1 MIGDKNSLFNNGEGY
16 PDPTAYSAI
25 KAENVLEG
33 QVSFLIK
40 VIKYIA
46 NNAGFDIINRI
57 ELKDRAS
64 GRVFR

>member
-1 MIGDKNSLFNNGEGY
+1 MIGDKNNLFYNGEGY

-25 KAENVLEG
+25 KEENALEG
-33 QVSFLIK
+33 RVSFLVK
-40 VIKYIA
+40 VLKYIA
-46 NNAGFDIINRI
+46 NNAGFDVVNRI